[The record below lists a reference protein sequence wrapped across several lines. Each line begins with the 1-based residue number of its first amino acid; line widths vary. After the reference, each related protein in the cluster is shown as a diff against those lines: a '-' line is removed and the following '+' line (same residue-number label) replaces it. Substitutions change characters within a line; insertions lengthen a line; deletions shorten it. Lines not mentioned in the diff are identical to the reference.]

1 MTALAHRDVPTLFNE
16 LLSWMGNTSAEPD
29 IRIEEYVEDGRRIIR
44 ADLPGVD
51 PAKDIRLEIDGAA
64 LPLRGER
71 RTEKHEEHRSEIRY
85 GTFDRVVGL
94 PPGTRPDDVTAEY
107 ADGVL
112 TVTMP
117 TQGTQSTHVVPVTYR
132 ESAEG

>member
-1 MTALAHRDVPTLFNE
+1 MSTLTLRDGPALVNE
-16 LLSWMGNTSAEPD
+16 LLSRMGATSAQPE
-29 IRIEEYVEDGRRIIR
+29 IRIEEYVDGDRHVIR

-51 PAKDIRLEIDGAA
+51 PAKDIRLEVEGSV
-64 LPLRGER
+64 LRLRGER

-85 GTFDRVVGL
+85 GSFSRVLTL
-94 PPGTRPDDVTAEY
+94 PPGTRAEDVTAEY

-117 TQGTQSTHVVPVTYR
+117 SSGTSGARKIPIAHG
-132 ESAEG
+132 ESEE

>member
-1 MTALAHRDVPTLFNE
+1 MTALAHRDVPTFFNE
-16 LLSWMGNTSAEPD
+16 LLSWMGNTSTEPD
-29 IRIEEYVEDGRRIIR
+29 IRIEEYVEGERRVIR

-51 PAKDIRLEIDGAA
+51 PAKDIRLEVDGST
-64 LPLRGER
+64 LHLRGER
-71 RTEKHEEHRSEIRY
+71 RTEKHDEHRSEIRY

-117 TQGTQSTHVVPVTYR
+117 TMGTQSSHVVPVTYR